1 MFSASYRHLQLSS
14 EEKEWQKQLQK
25 RTQQAFL
32 RNRPEYLPFLT
43 PREQMIVE
51 ATIKDEYIFDGGF
64 PDAQRKRA
72 IIGGFAPRETCVL
85 LETTY
90 NNRFYHLGH
99 KDVLGALMSLGVERE
114 QFGDIR
120 LENQH
125 VQIACTPT
133 IANYLQQQL
142 TQIGKVPV
150 NFTLV
155 DWSLA
160 LPNQEKLE
168 EKEIIVSSFRLDAVV
183 AELLHCSR
191 KQAQQHIQS
200 QLVQCNYQVMS
211 KNDFECQIGDLLSIR
226 RFGRVQLL
234 EVRSQT
240 RKGNYVVLVGHY
252 QDQKEGV

>member
-1 MFSASYRHLQLSS
+1 MFSASYRQLQLTN
-14 EEKEWQKQLQK
+14 EEKEWQKQVQK
-25 RTQQAFL
+25 RAHQAFM
-32 RNRPEYLPFLT
+32 RNRPEHLPFLT

-51 ATIKDEYIFDGGF
+51 ATITSEYSFDGGF

-72 IIGGFAPRETCVL
+72 IIGGFASQETCVL
-85 LETTY
+85 VETTY

-99 KDVLGALMSLGVERE
+99 KDVLGALMSLGIERE

-120 LENQH
+120 IAEQRI
-125 VQIACTPT
+125 QIACTPT

-142 TQIGKVPV
+142 TQIGKVPM
-150 NFTLV
+150 NFEAV

-160 LPNQEKLE
+160 LENQEKLE
-168 EKEIIVSSFRLDAVV
+168 QKEIIVASFRLDAII

-191 KQAQQHIQS
+191 KQAQQHIQA

-211 KNDFECQIGDLLSIR
+211 KNDFECQMGDLLSIR

-252 QDQKEGV
+252 QGHKEGV

>member
-1 MFSASYRHLQLSS
+1 MFSASYRQLQLSS
-14 EEKEWQKQLQK
+14 EEKEWQKQVVN
-25 RTQQAFL
+25 REQQAFL
-32 RNRPEYLPFLT
+32 RNRPEILPFLT

-51 ATIKDEYIFDGGF
+51 ATVKSDYIFDGGF

-72 IIGGFAPRETCVL
+72 IIGSFTPQAPCVL
-85 LETTY
+85 VESTY

-120 LENQH
+120 IEAQRM
-125 VQIACTPT
+125 QIACTPT
-133 IANYLQQQL
+133 IAQYVQQQL

-150 NFTLV
+150 NFTVV

-160 LPNQEKLE
+160 LETQEKLE
-168 EKEIIVSSFRLDAVV
+168 QKEIIVASFRLDAII

-191 KQAQQHIQS
+191 KQAQQHIQA

-211 KNDFECQIGDLLSIR
+211 KNDFECQMGDLLSIR
-226 RFGRVQLL
+226 RFGRVRLL
-234 EVRSQT
+234 EMRSQT

-252 QDQKEGV
+252 QDRQKGE